1 MEIKLGYFKENKEK
15 KEKEILMKKL
25 RNKITY
31 DDNDLCTD
39 IEDFVEFASVELS
52 LQGLKYGPK
61 YRNILNGL
69 LFKHSEPHFV
79 GNLRFVIRINKE
91 KNVDNYKLNLTKH
104 CNVSWHIYYIY
115 YSFMFRVFIM

>member
-1 MEIKLGYFKENKEK
+1 MVIKLGYFKENKEK

-31 DDNDLCTD
+31 EDADVCND
-39 IEDFVEFASVELS
+39 IEYFIEFAKVELS

-69 LFKHSEPHFV
+69 LFKETEPHYV

-91 KNVDNYKLNLTKH
+91 KNIDNYKLNLTKH
-104 CNVSWHIYYIY
+104 CNVSCYLT
-115 YSFMFRVFIM
+115 